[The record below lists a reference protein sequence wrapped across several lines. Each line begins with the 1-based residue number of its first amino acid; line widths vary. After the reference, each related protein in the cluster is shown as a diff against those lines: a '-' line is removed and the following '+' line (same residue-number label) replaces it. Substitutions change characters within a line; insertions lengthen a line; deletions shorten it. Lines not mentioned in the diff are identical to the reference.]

1 MHNAVQYCGQLLV
14 CRMLCSEQL
23 ESSVYRVWHVWHM
36 WQLSYMSTA
45 KYLPMKHCKQLNTE
59 SSHYVGCN
67 KKVMRNRP
75 SSTVK
80 TEPVDCRYALW
91 SLFSTL
97 EGWEVLWSSCLYVCL
112 SVRSVCWQSYII
124 SQERHVKI
132 SQNFLWMLP
141 VTVAQSFAD
150 DNALCCVFPVL
161 WMMLCFHVMA
171 EIQVRPWP
179 DYSASLARWRHFET
193 AL

>member
-1 MHNAVQYCGQLLV
+1 
-14 CRMLCSEQL
+14 
-23 ESSVYRVWHVWHM
+23 
-36 WQLSYMSTA
+36 MSTT
-45 KYLPMKHCKQLNTE
+45 KHSPMKHCKQLNTE
-59 SSHYVGCN
+59 GSHYIGCD

-80 TEPVDCRYALW
+80 TEPVDNCKYALW
-91 SLFSTL
+91 SLFSIL
-97 EGWEVLWSSCLYVCL
+97 EGCEVLSSSCLYVCL

-124 SQERHVKI
+124 SQERHVKT

-150 DNALCCVFPVL
+150 DNALCYVFPVL
-161 WMMLCFHVMA
+161 WMMSCFHIMA

-179 DYSASLARWRHFET
+179 NYSALLARWRYLES